1 MDRFFGCVFV
11 IFCDCHYQEQELAAL
26 ADERGRL
33 ESEFRERALK
43 RRHSAVSD
51 DMQIDGSGDQSSHHL
66 GSPSRDEGHDTN
78 SKDKSPSPEKKPDNE
93 SESSSR
99 EMLEAAARSLRTK
112 FDHVGIDPHSSA
124 VANRDVRSIAENR
137 GMTNSPPP
145 PSLGMSNAAAS
156 SIALPGHTVGTF
168 VRQHLPEQNS
178 EHPSIARVPSPP
190 ILFSQGNESVPI
202 GAPLHAAPNL
212 HLHMHHAPLGG
223 VPMGSA
229 PFDVVAIQAGVGGAS
244 AQNAGNSNESGDLE
258 VSFCHFARGSQRL
271 RQQPV
276 HNH

>member
-1 MDRFFGCVFV
+1 M
-11 IFCDCHYQEQELAAL
+11 HYRCQEQELAAL

-33 ESEFRERALK
+33 ESEFRQRALK
-43 RRHSAVSD
+43 RRHSALSD
-51 DMQIDGSGDQSSHHL
+51 DMQVDGGGDASLHHH
-66 GSPSRDEGHDTN
+66 GSPSRDEGHDAN
-78 SKDKSPSPEKKPDNE
+78 SKDNSPSPEKKSGNDSAG

-168 VRQHLPEQNS
+168 VRQHLPEQNA
-178 EHPSIARVPSPP
+178 EHPSIGRVPSPP
-190 ILFSQGNESVPI
+190 ILFSQGNESSPI

-229 PFDVVAIQAGVGGAS
+229 PFDVVAIQAGGGGVS
-244 AQNAGNSNESGDLE
+244 AQNAGNSNEGGDLE
-258 VSFCHFARGSQRL
+258 VSFFISMVFCNVSAIL
-271 RQQPV
+271 EV
-276 HNH
+276 H